1 MVGWYLTGVSCGLQE
16 PSNQHLSDKIWF
28 SVKGKSDRYVSTFL
42 KVMKEITKLE
52 AQYFLKQFKEQL
64 HQGHLGLF
72 FLIYLTNQDL
82 EPNTRFT
89 EQLP

>member
-1 MVGWYLTGVSCGLQE
+1 
-16 PSNQHLSDKIWF
+16 
-28 SVKGKSDRYVSTFL
+28 
-42 KVMKEITKLE
+42 MKEITKLE